1 MADRRPPGDDR
12 SDADLLSAHV
22 HGDTDAF
29 GVLFARHRDRLW
41 AVALRTMG
49 NPEDAADGLQDGL
62 VAAYRRAGSFRGEA
76 AVTTWLHRVVV
87 NACLDRL
94 RAAKVRRAEALPDD
108 LDDHVGRGSLA
119 TATAGTE
126 DPADRSVAEE
136 RRRLVLDAL
145 ATLPAEQRAALV
157 LVDMEGY
164 PVAEVAEMLDCA
176 VGTVKS
182 RCSRGRARLAVL
194 LGVLAPG
201 GDPDHPPPGN
211 PDPTPP
217 VRSTRPRGP
226 PTPA

>member
-1 MADRRPPGDDR
+1 VAEDR
-12 SDADLLSAHV
+12 SDAELLAAHV
-22 HGDTDAF
+22 QGDADAF

-62 VAAYRRAGSFRGEA
+62 VAAYRRAASFRGEA

-87 NACLDRL
+87 NACLDRI
-94 RAAKVRRAEALPDD
+94 RAAKVRRADPLPDD
-108 LDDHVGRGSLA
+108 LDEHAGRGA
-119 TATAGTE
+119 TITATAGTE
-126 DPADRSVAEE
+126 DPADRTVADE

-164 PVAEVAEMLDCA
+164 PVAEAAEMLDCA

-194 LGVLAPG
+194 LGVLAPDR
-201 GDPDHPPPGN
+201 DPDHPEPGN

-226 PTPA
+226 PAPA